1 MMTLI
6 SRRQIVAGGIATAI
20 TTQAKAQALRSA
32 TLLIDAEFSQPTSTS
47 AQAIKLGAELAL
59 EDIRADNLLGPLSIT
74 LRSSDNRGVP
84 AIAVDNLTEAAKDPS
99 LIAVM
104 SGKFS
109 PVQIELVPHV
119 SKLGVML
126 LNPWG
131 SADAITDH
139 EFKPSWTFRLSLKDQ
154 YAAGAFIK
162 EAKRRK
168 AKNIGMILPTTA
180 WGRSFANALNQR
192 ARENNLQVAGEVWYA
207 FGEKSLIERYRSLQ
221 KSGADIIVFV
231 ANELEGAVLV
241 RELAALQPADRKP
254 ILSHWGITG
263 GAFESLAGDA
273 LYDLD
278 WSVVQTFSFRRQRHA
293 KASTLLQKVM
303 QRLNVGRIAEIESV
317 SGIAHG
323 YDLTW
328 LLALA
333 LEQAGRVDRHAI
345 RDEMEKLGRFDGV
358 VRGYQRPFSPEKHDA
373 LNEDDIFFAR
383 YIRGDGLVPVEG

>member
-1 MMTLI
+1 
-6 SRRQIVAGGIATAI
+6 
-20 TTQAKAQALRSA
+20 
-32 TLLIDAEFSQPTSTS
+32 
-47 AQAIKLGAELAL
+47 
-59 EDIRADNLLGPLSIT
+59 
-74 LRSSDNRGVP
+74 
-84 AIAVDNLTEAAKDPS
+84 
-99 LIAVM
+99 
-104 SGKFS
+104 
-109 PVQIELVPHV
+109 
-119 SKLGVML
+119 
-126 LNPWG
+126 
-131 SADAITDH
+131 
-139 EFKPSWTFRLSLKDQ
+139 
-154 YAAGAFIK
+154 
-162 EAKRRK
+162 
-168 AKNIGMILPTTA
+168 MILPTTA